1 MSQFNNIVPGRLWEV
16 TDLLSQ
22 EQLLHIVN
30 TDWMSLPWTKSPQQ
44 SAWLRRQITWDCKEI
59 QPLCQYLDN
68 KLDEINH
75 AIGTDFT
82 QSGGQFWVDEPGF
95 AVDMHT
101 DGHLANSLQMYWIV
115 PGPEYGTGFYNYKT
129 RDSLFYQFLSQ
140 PNTGYLMLNHANDNG
155 SQPLQWHGMFNPVP
169 EGTIRVSSYWQFSYR

>member
-1 MSQFNNIVPGRLWEV
+1 MARFNNIVPGRLWEV

-22 EQLLHIVN
+22 EQLFHIVN

-44 SAWLRRQITWDCKEI
+44 SAWLRREITWDCKDI
-59 QPLCQYLDN
+59 QPLCRYLNN

-140 PNTGYLMLNHANDNG
+140 PNTGYLMLNHVNDDG

-169 EGTIRVSSYWQFSYR
+169 EGTIRVSSYWQFGYR